1 MYFALFIVLV
11 IVFFILYKTFFI
23 NNEGFSDKKSIV
35 GIVDKIGSNFISTGG
50 VKYFY
55 LYILGSI
62 ISIFLMLYFSNNF
75 ILIFSLIVSLIALPF
90 FISKYV
96 KNKRILL
103 FEKQLPDAIDL
114 MAGSLVAGNSLSGAF
129 SLIAQEYPPPL
140 SNEIGLVVREQ
151 KLGVSID
158 QSLQNFTK
166 RMPYN
171 SVILTVSVI
180 RTAAET
186 GGELSDALKNVA
198 TTLRSIAQAEG
209 KIIALTSQGK
219 MQAWVVGSMPV
230 FLIVVLSKMEPE
242 SMSKLWT
249 STEGFI
255 ALGAIIVFEVL
266 GMIFIRKIVNIDI

>member
-1 MYFALFIVLV
+1 MYAALFIFLAV
-11 IVFFILYKTFFI
+11 VFFILYKTFFI
-23 NNEGFSDKKSIV
+23 NNEGFSEKTSITS
-35 GIVDKIGSNFISTGG
+35 ITDKIGSTFIGTGG
-50 VKYFY
+50 MKYFY

-62 ISIFLMLYFSNNF
+62 ISIFLVLYFSNNL
-75 ILIFSLIVSLIALPF
+75 ILIFSLIISLIALPF
-90 FISKYV
+90 FISKYI
-96 KNKRILL
+96 KNQRIAL

-129 SLIAQEYPPPL
+129 ALIAQEYPPPL

-209 KIIALTSQGK
+209 KIKALTSQGK